1 MPKIINKDLRKNII
15 LECSKKVFKE
25 KGYKNGTLKD
35 IAKEAG
41 ISTASLYNIYKNKE
55 EIYWELVNFIVSK
68 VIERMELFLE
78 YDQKYFTIE
87 AVINNMFDNISY
99 LMKEHDEMIFF
110 DFFIESV
117 HANKLEEFKQ
127 KIEKIKDRFTNLS
140 RQLLKKV
147 FINIPE
153 ISENDKIIETI
164 SLSIMF
170 LRDGMVGAFLMRKL
184 DYSSNFLAQFKENVF
199 LLKDIITKYNKPR

>member
-127 KIEKIKDRFTNLS
+127 QIEKIKERFTKLS
-140 RQLLKKV
+140 YRLLKRV
-147 FINIPE
+147 FIDIPE
-153 ISENDKIIETI
+153 ISNNDKIIETI
-164 SLSIMF
+164 SLTIMF
-170 LRDGMVGAFLMRKL
+170 FRDGMVGSFLTGKL
-184 DYSSNFLAQFKENVF
+184 DYSDTLLENFKQNIFQIINIF
-199 LLKDIITKYNKPR
+199 LKNNKPR

>member
-35 IAKEAG
+35 IAKEAC

-55 EIYWELVNFIVSK
+55 EIYWELVNSIVSK
-68 VIERMELFLE
+68 VIARMEKYLE
-78 YDQKYFTIE
+78 YDTKEFTIDLM
-87 AVINNMFDNISY
+87 INNLFDNIDY

-117 HANKLEEFKQ
+117 HNNNLDEFKQ
-127 KIEKIKDRFTNLS
+127 QIEKIKNRFTNLS
-140 RQLLKKV
+140 RQLLQKV
-147 FINIPE
+147 FVNVPE
-153 ISENDKIIETI
+153 ISENDKIIESI

-170 LRDGMVGAFLMRKL
+170 FRDGMVGAFLMGKL
-184 DYSSNFLAQFKENVF
+184 DYSSNFLAQFKQNIF
-199 LLKDIITKYNKPR
+199 LIKDIITKNNKPR